1 MIRKLKI
8 IFINICLFL
17 FPINIY
23 AVMTDINI
31 SGPTEVL
38 VGETIQLQAK
48 YTISN
53 DMVTENNSTSPSEE
67 DVTNKTNWSVNQAN
81 TTGAEEN
88 NLKIATIDNNG
99 ILTGVNP
106 GKVTVSAEYS
116 GTKKTYEITVKANEN
131 TNSSNES
138 ESSNNDDEDSNKTVE
153 KQMSPNTASPGSI
166 VALSLGAILVIG
178 ATYVI
183 LSKRKPE

>member
-81 TTGAEEN
+81 TTEAEEN

-106 GKVTVSAEYS
+106 GKVTVSA
-116 GTKKTYEITVKANEN
+116 V
-131 TNSSNES
+131 
-138 ESSNNDDEDSNKTVE
+138 
-153 KQMSPNTASPGSI
+153 
-166 VALSLGAILVIG
+166 
-178 ATYVI
+178 
-183 LSKRKPE
+183 